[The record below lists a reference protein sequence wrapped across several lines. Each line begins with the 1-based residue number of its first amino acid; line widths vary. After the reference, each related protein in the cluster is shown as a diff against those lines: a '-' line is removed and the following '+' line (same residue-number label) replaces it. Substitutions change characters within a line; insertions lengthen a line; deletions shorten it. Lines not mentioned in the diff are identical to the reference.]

1 MAQENIP
8 HELRSYRQWVR
19 RAADKIPLNPRT
31 GTKADV
37 TDPNTWGTFD
47 EAIASPHGVGVGF
60 VFTDSDPYTGIDL
73 DVKPD
78 EQPTAEQLA
87 IFNEFDSYAEQS
99 PSKRGVHIIVRGKV
113 PTIKRK
119 GIEVYSALRYF
130 TMTGDVLRPGPI
142 ADHSAKLQTMWASMG
157 GNASP
162 AAQDAP
168 DAAQTAL
175 DGAII
180 DQARNAANGA
190 KFATLY
196 AGNWQGEYPSQSEAD
211 QALINIIGFYS
222 KNREQVA
229 RIFRASALG
238 QRDKAKR
245 SDYMNRMLSKAFDR
259 ELKPVT
265 INLPNPFVKTE
276 EAAPTLN
283 LSELLHRASSEP
295 ETEFTTE
302 YLTPLGDLTLF
313 SANGGVGKTFLAL
326 MWLLCIAA
334 GRMFMGFKVVQS
346 SVLFVT
352 AEDRIKECA
361 KRLAEISADMQLLMR
376 NQFTQEAHDNFN
388 LWEILGQ
395 PLWIEDKTNA
405 AGVPTL
411 TMIELE
417 RRIVATGA
425 RQVVIDNASSVFC
438 ANHNDNVQVTAF
450 ISYLRRMAERTQCN
464 ILILAHVSAD
474 NATKG
479 AAKTYYGSTAW
490 HNAVRSRLFMELK
503 PAQDGIDEHI
513 NVIHEKSNYG
523 KLAEPFK
530 LQRNP
535 ETGVLRLLSNRE
547 IAQAIDENISSVA
560 EQVFEDI
567 KAICE
572 KGEFINA
579 ATQGPSTSYMNLSQ
593 HFPNRYKESDR
604 KHKEEVKCAI
614 RKLAD
619 DKRIFKRAEL
629 MANRSRKEVW
639 VPVLPPISAQPTE
652 TLAQPSNAPKHLF
665 APIRTDSN

>member
-8 HELRSYRQWVR
+8 AEMRSYRQWVR

-31 GTKADV
+31 GTPASV
-37 TDPNTWGTFD
+37 TDPSTWGTFD
-47 EAIASPHGVGVGF
+47 EAIASPHGIGVGF
-60 VFTDSDPYTGIDL
+60 VFTENDPYTGIDL
-73 DVKPD
+73 DVKAD

-87 IFNEFDSYAEQS
+87 IYNEFDSYAEQS

-119 GIEVYSALRYF
+119 GIEVYSSHRYF
-130 TMTGDVLRPGPI
+130 TMTGDVLRTGPI
-142 ADHSAKLQTMWASMG
+142 ADHSANLQTMWARMG
-157 GNASP
+157 GNASQ
-162 AAQDAP
+162 AAQDVP
-168 DAAQTAL
+168 DAAQTAS
-175 DGAII
+175 DAEVI
-180 DQARNAANGA
+180 DQACNAANGA

-211 QALINIIGFYS
+211 QALINIIAFYS

-259 ELKPVT
+259 ELKPVA
-265 INLPNPFVKTE
+265 INLPNPFVKAE

-361 KRLAEISADMQLLMR
+361 KRLAAISADMQLLMR

-405 AGVPTL
+405 AGVPTT
-411 TMIELE
+411 TMAELE

-503 PAQDGIDEHI
+503 PAQDGFGEHI

-535 ETGVLRLLSNRE
+535 DTGVLRLLSNRE

-639 VPVLPPISAQPTE
+639 VPVLPPLGAQPAE
-652 TLAQPSNAPKHLF
+652 TLTQHRNAPKHLF
-665 APIRTDSN
+665 APICTDSN

>member
-31 GTKADV
+31 GTSANV

-47 EAIASPHGVGVGF
+47 EAIASPHGIGVGF
-60 VFTDSDPYTGIDL
+60 VFTENDPFTGIDI
-73 DVKPD
+73 DVKEG

-87 IFNEFDSYAEQS
+87 IYNEFDSYAEQS

-119 GIEVYSALRYF
+119 GIEVYSSLRYF

-142 ADHSAKLQTMWASMG
+142 ADHSANLQTMWARMG
-157 GNASP
+157 GNASQ

-168 DAAQTAL
+168 DAAQTAS
-175 DGAII
+175 DAEVI
-180 DQARNAANGA
+180 DRARNAVNGG
-190 KFATLY
+190 KFSTLY

-211 QALINIIGFYS
+211 QALINIIQFYT
-222 KNREQVA
+222 KNREQIT
-229 RIFRASALG
+229 RIFRSSGLG

-245 SDYMNRMLSKAFDR
+245 ADYMNRMLSKGFDR

-265 INLPNPFVKTE
+265 INLPNPFAKAE
-276 EAAPTLN
+276 EAAPTLD

-346 SVLFVT
+346 PALFVT
-352 AEDRIKECA
+352 AEDRVKECA
-361 KRLAEISADMQLLMR
+361 KRLAAICADMQLLMR

-395 PLWIEDKTNA
+395 PLWVEDKTNA

-411 TMIELE
+411 TMFELE

-479 AAKTYYGSTAW
+479 TPKTYYGSTAW

-535 ETGVLRLLSNRE
+535 DTGVLRLLSNRE

-567 KAICE
+567 KAICD

-639 VPVLPPISAQPTE
+639 VPVLPPLGAQPAE
-652 TLAQPSNAPKHLF
+652 TLTQPSNAPKHLF

>member
-31 GTKADV
+31 GTPANV

-47 EAIASPHGVGVGF
+47 EAIASPHGIGVGF
-60 VFTDSDPYTGIDL
+60 VFTENDPFTGIDI
-73 DVKPD
+73 DVKEG

-87 IFNEFDSYAEQS
+87 IYNEFDSYAEQS

-119 GIEVYSALRYF
+119 GIEVYSSLRYF

-142 ADHSAKLQTMWASMG
+142 ADHSANLQTMWARMG
-157 GNASP
+157 GNASQ

-168 DAAQTAL
+168 DAAQTAS
-175 DGAII
+175 DAEVI
-180 DQARNAANGA
+180 DRARNAVNGG
-190 KFATLY
+190 KFSTLY

-211 QALINIIGFYS
+211 QALINIIQFYT
-222 KNREQVA
+222 KNREQIT
-229 RIFRASALG
+229 RIFRSSGLG

-265 INLPNPFVKTE
+265 INLPNPSAKTE
-276 EAAPTLN
+276 ETAPMLA

-302 YLTPLGDLTLF
+302 HLTPLGDLTLF

-326 MWLLCIAA
+326 IWLLCIAA
-334 GRMFMGFKVVQS
+334 GRVFMGFKVVQS
-346 SVLFVT
+346 PVLFVT
-352 AEDRIKECA
+352 AEDRVKECA
-361 KRLAEISADMQLLMR
+361 KRLAAICADMQLLMR

-395 PLWIEDKTNA
+395 PLWVEDKTNA

-411 TMIELE
+411 TMFELE
-417 RRIVATGA
+417 RRIAATGA

-513 NVIHEKSNYG
+513 SVIHEKSNYG

-535 ETGVLRLLSNRE
+535 DTGVLRLLSNRE
-547 IAQAIDENISSVA
+547 IAQAIYENISSVA

-614 RKLAD
+614 RKLAN

-639 VPVLPPISAQPTE
+639 VPVLPPLGAQAAKP
-652 TLAQPSNAPKHLF
+652 LAQPSNAPKHLF

>member
-8 HELRSYRQWVR
+8 AEMRSYRQWVR

-31 GTKADV
+31 GTPASV
-37 TDPNTWGTFD
+37 TDPSTWGTFD
-47 EAIASPHGVGVGF
+47 EAIASPHGIGVGF
-60 VFTDSDPYTGIDL
+60 VFTENDPYTGIDL
-73 DVKPD
+73 DVKAD

-87 IFNEFDSYAEQS
+87 IYNEFDSYAEQS

-119 GIEVYSALRYF
+119 GIEVYSSHRYF
-130 TMTGDVLRPGPI
+130 TMTGDVLRTGPI
-142 ADHSAKLQTMWASMG
+142 ADHSANLQTMWARMG
-157 GNASP
+157 GNASQ
-162 AAQDAP
+162 AAQDVP
-168 DAAQTAL
+168 DAAQTAS
-175 DGAII
+175 DAEVI
-180 DQARNAANGA
+180 DQACNAANGA

-211 QALINIIGFYS
+211 QALINIIAFYS

-259 ELKPVT
+259 ELKPVA
-265 INLPNPFVKTE
+265 INLPNPFVKAE

-361 KRLAEISADMQLLMR
+361 KRLAAISADMQLLMR

-405 AGVPTL
+405 AGVPTT
-411 TMIELE
+411 TMAELE

-503 PAQDGIDEHI
+503 PAQDGFDEHI

-535 ETGVLRLLSNRE
+535 DTGVLRLLSNRE

-639 VPVLPPISAQPTE
+639 VPVLPPLGAQPAE
-652 TLAQPSNAPKHLF
+652 TLTQHRNAPKHLF
-665 APIRTDSN
+665 APICTDSN